1 MVIFLVKNATN
12 PIMHAANPKRTAV
25 NAIGE
30 ISFAI
35 IDPKENDPAINTEK
49 QSIAA

>member
-1 MVIFLVKNATN
+1 MIVLVKNAIS

-35 IDPKENDPAINTEK
+35 IDPKEKDPAINIEK